1 MFELI
6 KKIFIG
12 LLTGIGSQSNH
23 TKCASLSNKK
33 CVIQPTL
40 INLYPNE
47 YSQEFH
53 YYPFMVKLNRC
64 AGSCNSLKDLN
75 LSLIN
80 HLPYSFKCAFDGR
93 KCNSDQ
99 WWNNNKC
106 KNVMYVE
113 KIIFGILPHVIVKM
127 ENILQVLWMI
137 QGLRVMK
144 LYNKMMKTRTRKL
157 IQTTK
162 QKLFQQILMKIK

>member
-1 MFELI
+1 
-6 KKIFIG
+6 
-12 LLTGIGSQSNH
+12 
-23 TKCASLSNKK
+23 
-33 CVIQPTL
+33 
-40 INLYPNE
+40 
-47 YSQEFH
+47 
-53 YYPFMVKLNRC
+53 
-64 AGSCNSLKDLN
+64 
-75 LSLIN
+75 
-80 HLPYSFKCAFDGR
+80 
-93 KCNSDQ
+93 
-99 WWNNNKC
+99 
-106 KNVMYVE
+106 MYVE